1 VDARSSEDVGRT
13 SQGGAAERSALASPW
28 LTAVLVLAAVVLA
41 ALVVLQVEAAE
52 RGADPAARAPA
63 PVVERAERER
73 VLSVAARTAE
83 AVLTYHH
90 GSFDQDVERASAT
103 LEPDFAAEHVAAMER
118 VRRVTVRDEIDQE
131 ALAVSSGLVSATD
144 GRAEVLVFV
153 NQETTSGRTGAR
165 RFQRDRVVVSLV
177 REQGAWTVA
186 GVTSLG

>member
-1 VDARSSEDVGRT
+1 MDARSSEDDGRPPEVA
-13 SQGGAAERSALASPW
+13 AAERSALASPW

-41 ALVVLQVEAAE
+41 ALVVLQVEEVE
-52 RGADPAARAPA
+52 RGADQPIPAPA
-63 PVVERAERER
+63 PLAERAERER

-90 GSFDQDVERASAT
+90 DSFDQDVQRASAT

-118 VRRVTVRDEIDQE
+118 VRRVTVREEIDQE
-131 ALAVSSGLVSATD
+131 AVAVSSGLVSAT
-144 GRAEVLVFV
+144 GERAEVLVFV

-177 REQGAWTVA
+177 GEQGAWTVA